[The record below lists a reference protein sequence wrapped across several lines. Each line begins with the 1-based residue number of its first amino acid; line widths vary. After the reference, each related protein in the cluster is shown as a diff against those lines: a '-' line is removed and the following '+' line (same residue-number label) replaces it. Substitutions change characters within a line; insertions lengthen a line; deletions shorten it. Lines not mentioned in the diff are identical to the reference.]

1 MDTVHERIAVQEQQP
16 TALLGVAV
24 VFQIDLQRAQQI
36 GLVLAVIAFDDVER
50 GVQQAVDFAVFANGV
65 DQHIQCSVYRTA
77 SGSRLGVF
85 NRNLDVFDLHFPNRF
100 PCLWLITA
108 N

>member
-1 MDTVHERIAVQEQQP
+1 MDAVYERIAVQEQQP

-24 VFQIDLQRAQQI
+24 VFQVDFQRAQQI
-36 GLVLAVIAFDDVER
+36 RLVLVVITFDDVEC
-50 GVQQAVDFAVFANGV
+50 GVQQTVDFAVLVNSI
-65 DQHIQCSVYRTA
+65 DQHIQGSVYRTA